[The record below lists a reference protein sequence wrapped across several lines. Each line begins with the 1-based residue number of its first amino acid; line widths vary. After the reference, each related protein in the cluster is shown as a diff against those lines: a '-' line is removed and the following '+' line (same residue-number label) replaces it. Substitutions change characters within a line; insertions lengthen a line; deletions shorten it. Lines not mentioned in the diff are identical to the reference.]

1 MSVSDA
7 LPADETLA
15 LLGDE
20 YARRILIAT
29 RNTPMTA
36 SALADELDTA
46 PSTVYD
52 RIEDLEAAGFLSK
65 IIRADEHGNQYAEYQ
80 TRLERL
86 GIEVTDEGFDII
98 ASHRDTDEP
107 AARLHALWSDLR

>member
-1 MSVSDA
+1 VSDA
-7 LPADETLA
+7 LPADEILA

-20 YARRILIAT
+20 YARAILIAT
-29 RNTPMTA
+29 RETPMTA
-36 SALADELDTA
+36 SALADELDAA

-52 RIEDLEAAGFLSK
+52 RIDDLAAAGFLMEVTRS
-65 IIRADEHGNQYAEYQ
+65 DEQGNQYAEYQ

-86 GIEVTDEGFDII
+86 DVEVTDEGFELV
-98 ASHRDTDEP
+98 ASYRDHDEP